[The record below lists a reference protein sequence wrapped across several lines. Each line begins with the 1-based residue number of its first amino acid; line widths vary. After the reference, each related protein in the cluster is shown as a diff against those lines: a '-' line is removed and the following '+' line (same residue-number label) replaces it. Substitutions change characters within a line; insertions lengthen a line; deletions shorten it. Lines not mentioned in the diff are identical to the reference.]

1 LTAAGACGI
10 IGLSRKAGIP
20 GGEGPS
26 GTVIAKRPSVARSSL
41 PRATAFTKEA
51 IVSQSRRAIRRL
63 FAAIATLSMMT
74 VAAASGHSIQTAA
87 YTIRGFEF
95 VGPTALPA
103 GMTALTLTNETD
115 RDGDI
120 FALIKIGGGRTLD
133 DFFQAMGELMS
144 GELLVVPEWVTF
156 VGGSPIG
163 VDDTRSYTTFLSPGS
178 YHLVSIGA
186 DEDGPFAARGLVLPI
201 EVEAPAV
208 DFDAA
213 VTLRDYE
220 FVIDGELTAGPQVL
234 RVHND
239 ANQIH
244 EMIMFPLPP
253 GMSVEDMLMAMEEGG
268 DEGGPP
274 GSMVQGMWAIDPGVT
289 VYVTVDL
296 VPGTYG
302 ILCFIPDA
310 DGPHFMSGMVAEV
323 NVN

>member
-1 LTAAGACGI
+1 MPQFGHAF
-10 IGLSRKAGIP
+10 RK
-20 GGEGPS
+20 
-26 GTVIAKRPSVARSSL
+26 
-41 PRATAFTKEA
+41 
-51 IVSQSRRAIRRL
+51 L
-63 FAAIATLSMMT
+63 FAAVLTASLMT
-74 VAAASGHSIQTAA
+74 VAAAHSHGINSAD

-95 VGPTALPA
+95 VGPTSLPA
-103 GMTALTLTNETD
+103 GMTTLTFTNESD
-115 RDGDI
+115 RDDDL
-120 FALIKIGGGRTLD
+120 FALVSIGGGRTLD
-133 DFFQAMGELMS
+133 DFFQAMGAVMS
-144 GELLVVPEWVTF
+144 GETVVVPDWVTF

-163 VDDTRSYTTFLSPGS
+163 VDDTRTYTTFLSPGS
-178 YHLVSIGA
+178 YHLVSIGGDA
-186 DEDGPFAARGLVLPI
+186 DGPYAARGLVLPI

-208 DFDAA
+208 DFDAS
-213 VTLRDYE
+213 VTLLDYE
-220 FVIDGELTAGPQVL
+220 FVFDGDLAAGQQVL
-234 RVHND
+234 RVHNG

-274 GSMVQGMWAIDPGVT
+274 GSMVQGMWTIDPGVT

-323 NVN
+323 TVN

>member
-1 LTAAGACGI
+1 MPLFKRAIPKLLAAVLTA
-10 IGLSRKAGIP
+10 
-20 GGEGPS
+20 
-26 GTVIAKRPSVARSSL
+26 SL
-41 PRATAFTKEA
+41 M
-51 IVSQSRRAIRRL
+51 S
-63 FAAIATLSMMT
+63 
-74 VAAASGHSIQTAA
+74 VAAADSHAINSAD

-95 VGPTALPA
+95 VGPTVLPA
-103 GMTALTLTNETD
+103 GMTTLTFTNETD
-115 RDGDI
+115 RDDDL
-120 FALIKIGGGRTLD
+120 FALVSIGGGRTLD
-133 DFFQAMGELMS
+133 DFFQGMGAVMS
-144 GELLVVPEWVTF
+144 GETLVVPEWVTF

-163 VDDTRSYTTFLSPGS
+163 VDDSRTYSTFLSPGS

-186 DEDGPFAARGLVLPI
+186 DEEGPYAARGLVLPI

-208 DFDAA
+208 PFDTT
-213 VTLRDYE
+213 VTLLDYE
-220 FVIDGELTAGPQVL
+220 FVIDGDLAAGSQVL

-239 ANQIH
+239 ANQVH

-289 VYVTVDL
+289 VYVNVDL
-296 VPGTYG
+296 VPGSYG

-323 NVN
+323 IVN